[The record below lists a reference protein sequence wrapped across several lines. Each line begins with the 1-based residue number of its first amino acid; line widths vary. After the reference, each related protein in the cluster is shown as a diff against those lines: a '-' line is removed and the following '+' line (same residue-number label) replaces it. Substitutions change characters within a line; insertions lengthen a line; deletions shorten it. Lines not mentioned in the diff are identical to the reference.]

1 MLRTRQIVYTLTI
14 LVLTVSAF
22 AQENALSGRWAAPLR
37 KGNKTGTATLN
48 ISISGT
54 SVTGALSDP
63 SGQVWQIENG
73 KLEGNHL
80 TFDVTAREHCG
91 TKNIHFFGQVADGL
105 ITLHNESR
113 GKRGQTMSFQRTK
126 GTRFLAPGQSLGML
140 FSTLM

>member
-1 MLRTRQIVYTLTI
+1 L
-14 LVLTVSAF
+14 SAF
-22 AQENALSGRWAAPLR
+22 AQENASSGRWTTTLT

-73 KLEGNHL
+73 KLEGNQL
-80 TFDVTAREHCG
+80 TFDVTAREHGG

-113 GKRGQTMSFQRTK
+113 GKRGQTMSFHRT
-126 GTRFLAPGQSLGML
+126 RD
-140 FSTLM
+140 